1 MNALIFLMLVV
12 VIVELI
18 DVPICYKEVVANV
31 LCFTSRAS
39 FGYFISSL
47 KKKRCLIQISEDL
60 NISLQAFN
68 VNNEYIADI
77 KQDQVQNSR

>member
-18 DVPICYKEVVANV
+18 DVPICYKEVVVNV
-31 LCFTSRAS
+31 LCFTSGAS
-39 FGYFISSL
+39 LGYFISSL
-47 KKKRCLIQISEDL
+47 KKKRCLIQTSEDL

-68 VNNEYIADI
+68 VNNEYIADV